1 MTPIRMIQYPPSLE
15 ASRRRALG
23 LPPRRNLNRRRLG
36 HPALPWELPLL
47 LLIVAAAAAFVW
59 LSL

>member
-1 MTPIRMIQYPPSLE
+1 MIQYPPSFE

-23 LPPRRNLNRRRLG
+23 LPPRRVQNRRRRT

-47 LLIVAAAAAFVW
+47 FLIVTAAAAFVW